1 MPLALKSSRDPP
13 ALGLVTEEDFPGSV
27 KSPHVSVNLRFCG
40 WGGLL
45 ISWIRKCSSLGSQN
59 AVSTTDTSSVLGK
72 RRYFPCSVWV
82 FSIRGFFLVQKFR
95 SWVFLLLVTQSCGV
109 CLLHLVTSC
118 CNNFLFI
125 RHVGTHRFEELKPSR
140 CGQKFE
146 CLLRSNCG

>member
-1 MPLALKSSRDPP
+1 MPLASKSRRDPP
-13 ALGLVTEEDFPGSV
+13 ALGLVTKEDFPGLV
-27 KSPHVSVNLRFCG
+27 KSPHMSVNLRFSG

-45 ISWIRKCSSLGSQN
+45 ISWIRKCSSLGSEN

-82 FSIRGFFLVQKFR
+82 FSIREFFLGQKFR
-95 SWVFLLLVTQSCGV
+95 SWMFLPLVTQSCCV
-109 CLLHLVTSC
+109 CLLRLVTSC

-125 RHVGTHRFEELKPSR
+125 RHVGTHCFEELKPSR

-146 CLLRSNCG
+146 CLLLSNRG